1 MAASLV
7 RRSGIDYQAIRSR
20 RAQLLSP
27 RSEIVIVLL
36 LVIVLDRLR

>member
-20 RAQLLSP
+20 RAQLLSRRP
-27 RSEIVIVLL
+27 QS
-36 LVIVLDRLR
+36 